1 MKFNGPLKSV
11 RVVFNRRRSGKP
23 DCLSVSI
30 TLLLYSSGFALI
42 MISLNIC
49 DSVSVFGFSY
59 KKSNQTHYYERG
71 AQGLPTRS
79 HNVED
84 EYRVLSKLH
93 DDGVINWVQ

>member
-93 DDGVINWVQ
+93 EDGVINWVQ